1 MLLLT
6 ELKPC
11 IDDDDDDDG
20 DDDDDDDIKELN
32 YYSLK
37 LKKKWHC
44 DLTSTFHVSL

>member
-11 IDDDDDDDG
+11 IDDDDDDG

-37 LKKKWHC
+37 LKKNGI
-44 DLTSTFHVSL
+44 VI